1 MNRCNKGGRCN
12 LARQIAKLIQIYAI
26 SLFGKTEK
34 AVPYGKFSAMTQY
47 EYKKYFYRG
56 YLHIISAQ

>member
-12 LARQIAKLIQIYAI
+12 LAGQIAKLIQIYAV

-34 AVPYGKFSAMTQY
+34 AVPYGKFSVMTKY
-47 EYKKYFYRG
+47 EYKKYF
-56 YLHIISAQ
+56 L